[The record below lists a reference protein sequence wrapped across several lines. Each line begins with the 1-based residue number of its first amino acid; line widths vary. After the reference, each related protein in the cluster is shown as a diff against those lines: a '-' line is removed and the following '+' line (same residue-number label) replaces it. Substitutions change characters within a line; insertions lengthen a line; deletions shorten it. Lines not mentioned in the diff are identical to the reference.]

1 MIRIMRES
9 PPDFG
14 KYASVS
20 IAFEVQRVLDVPATL
35 QSGSEGMALVERMV
49 SVPYVKDYDA
59 LRYGHPTS
67 WPRQFDTTNWAVF
80 AAYDDDERIGGAV
93 GVMDPPELDML
104 EARTDLAVLWDI
116 RIDSASRG
124 KGVGASLLDA
134 VEQWAR
140 ERGART
146 LKVETQDINVPA
158 CRFYER
164 NGFRLRAVNRHA
176 YPELPDE
183 TQLLWYKD
191 LRGKQR

>member
-1 MIRIMRES
+1 MIRIVRES
-9 PPDFG
+9 PPDFAE
-14 KYASVS
+14 YASVS

-35 QSGSEGMALVERMV
+35 ESDPEQPALVERML

-59 LRYGHPTS
+59 LRCGHPTS

-80 AAYDDDERIGGAV
+80 AAYDDERIGGAV

-116 RIDSASRG
+116 RTGSASRG
-124 KGVGASLLDA
+124 KGVGVSLLKA

-183 TQLLWYKD
+183 TQLLWYKE
-191 LRGKQR
+191 LMGEQR

>member
-1 MIRIMRES
+1 MIEIVRES
-9 PPDFG
+9 PSRLAE
-14 KYASVS
+14 YAKVS
-20 IAFEVQRVLDVPATL
+20 IAFEVLRVLDVQATL
-35 QSGSEGMALVERMV
+35 ASGRERMALVDRVV
-49 SVPYVKDYDA
+49 SQPYVKDYDA
-59 LRYGHPTS
+59 LRSGRPGS

-104 EARTDLAVLWDI
+104 EARIDLAVLWDI
-116 RIDSASRG
+116 RVDPASRG
-124 KGVGASLLDA
+124 RGVGVSLLHA
-134 VEQWAR
+134 VERWAR

-164 NGFRLRAVNRHA
+164 HGFRLRTANRDA

-183 TQLLWYKD
+183 TQLLWYKE
-191 LRGKQR
+191 L